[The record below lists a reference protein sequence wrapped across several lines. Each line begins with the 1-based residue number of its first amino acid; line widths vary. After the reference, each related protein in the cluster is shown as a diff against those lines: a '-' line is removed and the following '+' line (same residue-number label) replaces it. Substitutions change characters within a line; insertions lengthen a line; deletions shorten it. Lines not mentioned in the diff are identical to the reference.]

1 MNTIIKF
8 IIAAACAASLM
19 YFDSLDN
26 TPKEKTN
33 VGNSHVGSR
42 DGNFRVRIGNL
53 RLHRVCVVPTKQAS
67 RRVVKCPVCE
77 TWTRTPDNR
86 YMCKKIER
94 IIIATQ
100 IKKRKKHELARTHH
114 QVR

>member
-1 MNTIIKF
+1 MNTIIKV
-8 IIAAACAASLM
+8 IIAVVCAASLM

-26 TPKEKTN
+26 KPKEKTN

-100 IKKRKKHELARTHH
+100 IKKRKKHELARTNH

>member
-1 MNTIIKF
+1 MNITIKV
-8 IIAAACAASLM
+8 IIAVVCAASLM

-26 TPKEKTN
+26 KPKEKTN

-94 IIIATQ
+94 IILATQ
-100 IKKRKKHELARTHH
+100 IKKRKKHELARTNY

>member
-1 MNTIIKF
+1 MNITIKV
-8 IIAAACAASLM
+8 IIAVVCAASLM

-26 TPKEKTN
+26 KPKEKTN

-53 RLHRVCVVPTKQAS
+53 RLHRVCVVPTKQGT

>member
-1 MNTIIKF
+1 MNITIKV
-8 IIAAACAASLM
+8 IIAVVCAASLM

-26 TPKEKTN
+26 KPKEKTN

-53 RLHRVCVVPTKQAS
+53 RLHRICVVPTKQGT
-67 RRVVKCPVCE
+67 RRVVKCPACE
-77 TWTRTPDNR
+77 WTRTPDNR

-94 IIIATQ
+94 IILATQ